1 MAIPH
6 APNQQQP
13 SMARIRQRGVALL
26 MAMLTVTLVASFAAA
41 AAWQQWRAVEV
52 ETSERGRLQAGWILV
67 GALDWARLILRE
79 DSRKSSDND
88 NLTEPWATPLE
99 EARLSSFLASDKNN
113 TALSE
118 DELNSEVFLS
128 GQIVDVQSRMNIKN
142 LLDGNTLSKP
152 AMDSFFKLFQQ
163 LNLDP
168 VELVTM
174 ADNLRLAADNTGDPR
189 ATVQAPVMPERV
201 EQLVWLGIQPATLE
215 RLKPFVCVLLG
226 PQSVNINTASAEVLY
241 ASIPGLEWEGARRMV
256 TARANKYFRTTE
268 ESKKFLPQKP
278 PASAAAGTADPVGMT
293 LSVNSRFFE
302 VSGRLRLADRII
314 QERSLVQRDNPDVK
328 TLWRERAVVTPFGKQ
343 ASLQ

>member
-1 MAIPH
+1 MHH
-6 APNQQQP
+6 APNQQH
-13 SMARIRQRGVALL
+13 STARTRQRGVALL

-152 AMDSFFKLFQQ
+152 AMDSFLKLFQQ

-189 ATVQAPVMPERV
+189 AAVQAPVMPERV
-201 EQLVWLGIQPATLE
+201 EQLIWLGLQPATLE
-215 RLKPFVCVLLG
+215 RLKPFVTILLG
-226 PQSVNINTASAEVLY
+226 PQPVNINTASAEVLY

-256 TARANKYFRTTE
+256 TARANKYFRTAE
-268 ESKKFLPQKP
+268 EFNKFLPQKP
-278 PASAAAGTADPVGMT
+278 PASAPAGTSQPAGMS

-314 QERSLVQRDNPDVK
+314 QERSLVERGTPDVK

>member
-1 MAIPH
+1 
-6 APNQQQP
+6 
-13 SMARIRQRGVALL
+13 MARARQRGVALL

-128 GQIVDVQSRMNIKN
+128 GQIVDAQSRMNIKN
-142 LLDGNTLSKP
+142 LLDGDGNTRSKP

-168 VELVTM
+168 VELVTVV
-174 ADNLRLAADNTGDPR
+174 DNLVLAADNTGDPR
-189 ATVQAPVMPERV
+189 AAVQAPVMPERV
-201 EQLVWLGIQPATLE
+201 EQLIWLGLQPATLE
-215 RLKPFVCVLLG
+215 RLKPFVTVLHG
-226 PQSVNINTASAEVLY
+226 PQPVNINTASAEVLY